1 MKNKLS
7 ISKQEAKSLNNIISA
22 FDKANTMV
30 IGDLILDEFIWGDV
44 SRISPEAPVPIVW
57 VKSETFKLGGAC
69 NVASNIS
76 ALKGASCIIGVVGDD
91 DKGKALIESLKDKD
105 INTDGIVVDSSRPT
119 TMKTRVVARQRNQQ
133 VVRIDR
139 EVTQPLS
146 DVILEQLIG
155 KVKQNIKDVD
165 AIILEDYGKGVI
177 TPALLEEVL
186 SLASSNDKKVIV
198 DPKKH
203 HFDYYKG
210 VTLITPNKSELEDA
224 TGIYIDDHKSLELA
238 GARLLSD
245 LGCEAV
251 LVTLGE
257 SGMCLFEKDG
267 SISDIGSVAKDVF
280 DVSGAGDTVIS
291 AFAQSLISGA
301 NLKQAALISNFAAGI
316 VVGKFGTE
324 VASTDELTEH
334 ILTLC

>member
-1 MKNKLS
+1 MKDKLP
-7 ISKQEAKSLNNIISA
+7 INKQEIESLKSIISG

-69 NVASNIS
+69 NVASNIA
-76 ALKGASCIIGVVGDD
+76 ALKGTSCIIGVVGDD
-91 DKGKALIESLKDKD
+91 ERGKSLIKHLKDKN
-105 INTDGIVVDSSRPT
+105 INTDGIIIDSSRPT

-139 EVTQPLS
+139 EIAQPLS
-146 DVILEQLIG
+146 DTILEQLIG
-155 KVKQNIKDVD
+155 KVRQNIKKVD

-177 TPALLEEVL
+177 TPSLLEEVL
-186 SLASSNDKKVIV
+186 KQANSNNKKVIV

-210 VTLITPNKSELEDA
+210 VTLITPNQSELEDA
-224 TGIYIDDHKSLELA
+224 TGIYIDDHDSLKLA
-238 GARLLSD
+238 GQRLLSD

-257 SGMCLFEKDG
+257 AGMCLFEKDG
-267 SISDIGSVAKDVF
+267 SASDIESVAQDVF

-291 AFAQSLISGA
+291 TFAQSLVSGA
-301 NLKQAALISNFAAGI
+301 SLKQAALISNFAAGI

-324 VASTDELTEH
+324 VTSTDELIEC
-334 ILTLC
+334 ISGLC